1 MKRTIA
7 IILTLFS
14 LIMMITGCQPADSTT
29 LATTAASTTTIA
41 TIAETTETAA
51 APNFPVTVKNAAG
64 DDITIDSAPQA
75 IVITNVWAAEILLD
89 LIDSTRIK
97 GLSAWG
103 DNEAVSAVADKA
115 ADVEAR
121 VTTGK
126 PEGIVALKP
135 DMMIIDSFSDFDG
148 SLSKTLTE
156 AGITVLMMDSPTNF
170 DQIKAAI
177 ATLAA
182 AVGET
187 AKGQTMI
194 SEIDSKL
201 QAVAA
206 KTASLTADQKLSVMF
221 YDAYLDMNG
230 NDTGMLCAYG
240 KGSPFDAIA
249 AAAGLV
255 NVCDAVT
262 YSQVSK
268 EKVVAEW
275 KPDIL
280 IVSGLVFN
288 ADFSVQDDQGA
299 KMIAAIK
306 ASDLLTSLPAV
317 QNDKILALTAKYA
330 GSTSQYMADA
340 VFELAAAAYPEL
352 FK

>member
-1 MKRTIA
+1 MKKTLA
-7 IILTLFS
+7 FILALTS
-14 LIMMITGCQPADSTT
+14 IVMMLSACQPADPTT
-29 LATTAASTTTIA
+29 QETATATTSPVETTAKVTETTIA
-41 TIAETTETAA
+41 PA
-51 APNFPVTVKNAAG
+51 FPVTVKNAAG
-64 DDITIDSAPQA
+64 HDVTIDMAPQA
-75 IVITNVWAAEILLD
+75 IVVTNVWAAEILLD

-103 DNEAVSAVADKA
+103 DNEAVSAAADKA
-115 ADVEAR
+115 SAVEAR

-135 DMMIIDSFSDFDG
+135 DMVIIDSFSDFDG

-177 ATLAA
+177 TTLAA
-182 AVGET
+182 AVGEA
-187 AKGQTMI
+187 AKGEAMV

-206 KTASLTADQKLSVMF
+206 KTASLTADQKLSVIF

-240 KGSPFDAIA
+240 EGSPFDAIA
-249 AAAGLV
+249 SAAGLV

-262 YSQVSK
+262 YSPISK

-280 IVSGLVFN
+280 IVSGLVFS

-306 ASDLLTSLPAV
+306 ASDLLTTLPAV
-317 QNDKILALTAKYA
+317 QNEKILALTAKYA

-340 VFELAAAAYPEL
+340 VYELAAAAYPEL

>member
-7 IILTLFS
+7 TILTLIS
-14 LIMMITGCQPADSTT
+14 ILMITAGCQPADSTT
-29 LATTAASTTTIA
+29 VVTTATTASTTA
-41 TIAETTETAA
+41 APAETTETTA
-51 APNFPVTVKNAAG
+51 APAFPVTVKNAAG
-64 DDITIDSAPQA
+64 GDITIASAPQA

-115 ADVEAR
+115 AAVEAR
-121 VTTGK
+121 VTTGN

-135 DMMIIDSFSDFDG
+135 DMVIIDSFSDFDG
-148 SLSKTLTE
+148 SLSKTLND

-170 DQIKAAI
+170 DQVKSAI
-177 ATLAA
+177 STLAA
-182 AVGET
+182 AVGES
-187 AKGQTMI
+187 AQGQAMI

-206 KTASLTADQKLSVMF
+206 KTSSLTADQKLSVMF
-221 YDAYLDMNG
+221 YDAALDMNG

-240 KGSPFDAIA
+240 AGSPFDAIA
-249 AAAGLV
+249 AAAGVV

-280 IVSGLVFN
+280 VVSGLIFN

-317 QNDKILALTAKYA
+317 QNDKVLALTAKYA

-340 VFELAAAAYPEL
+340 VYELAAASYPEL
-352 FK
+352 FE

>member
-7 IILTLFS
+7 LILTLFS
-14 LIMMITGCQPADSTT
+14 IVMMITSCQPADSTT
-29 LATTAASTTTIA
+29 IVTTTATTATT
-41 TIAETTETAA
+41 AETTESTAA
-51 APNFPVTVKNAAG
+51 PAFPVTVKNAAG
-64 DDITIDSAPQA
+64 NDVKIDTEPQA

-89 LIDSTRIK
+89 LIDSSRIK

-115 ADVEAR
+115 SSVEAR

-135 DMMIIDSFSDFDG
+135 DMVIIDSFSDFDG

-177 ATLAA
+177 TTLAA
-182 AVGET
+182 AVGES
-187 AKGQTMI
+187 AKGEAMV

-240 KGSPFDAIA
+240 DGSPFDAIA

-280 IVSGLVFN
+280 VVSGLVFN

-306 ASDLLTSLPAV
+306 ASDLLTTLPAV
-317 QNDKILALTAKYA
+317 QNGQVFALTAQYA

-340 VFELAAAAYPEL
+340 VYELAAAAYPEL